1 MIKRIIVIIILL
13 LLLLLSGCTKT
24 QYVPVETI
32 KTEYINKVDSFF
44 LHDSVFVSEKKQNDT
59 TYIYKEKYKTIKEVH
74 TDTLVKVDTIPIIK
88 TVTITKVVN
97 KLNTLQRILIYIG
110 ITSIIIIVYL
120 IYRKFK

>member
-44 LHDSVFVSEKKQNDT
+44 LHDSVFVLEKKQNDT